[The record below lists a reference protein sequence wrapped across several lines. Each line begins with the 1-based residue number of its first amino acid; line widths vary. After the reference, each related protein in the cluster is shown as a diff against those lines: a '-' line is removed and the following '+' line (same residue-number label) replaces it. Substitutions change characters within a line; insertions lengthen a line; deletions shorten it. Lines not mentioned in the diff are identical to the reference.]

1 MFGRISTLLGEVRSE
16 MLKVTWPTRDE
27 LVTSTSVVLSVS
39 FFMAVFIFFADAI
52 LSFVMNAIL
61 N

>member
-27 LVTSTSVVLSVS
+27 LANSTSVVLTVS
-39 FFMAVFIFFADAI
+39 TAMAIFIFFADAV
-52 LSFVMNAIL
+52 LSFVMNQIL